1 MPEKNIIDMELYVS
15 IGKQIKEGRIK
26 KGISLDTLSDLIDG
40 IKTKS
45 TLKRYED
52 GNSRIEMDILKLI
65 CDQIGLDYLEVISKA
80 RESLNNDKSETLTEI
95 NIKYDDY
102 FPLHYCSNLSAG
114 SPAELLETEPDA
126 VVYVPIKF
134 QSRKKR
140 LHAFKING
148 TSMNNVIQD
157 GSIVVAEEVPDTVLK
172 EGTIVVAWISGEAT
186 VKRIYPGKHQVT
198 LMPDSSDKGHHPI
211 IINTDEEQICILG
224 RVIWH
229 MNADNISEYY

>member
-15 IGKQIKEGRIK
+15 IGKQIKEGRTR
-26 KGISLDTLSDLIDG
+26 KGISLDTLSDLIGG

-52 GNSRIEMDILKLI
+52 GNSRIEMDVLKMI
-65 CDQIGLDYLEVISKA
+65 CDQIGLDYLDVISKA
-80 RESLNNDKSETLTEI
+80 RESLNKDQVETLSKV
-95 NIKYDDY
+95 NIIFDDY
-102 FPLHYCSNLSAG
+102 FPLHYCTNLSAG
-114 SPAELLETEPDA
+114 SPTELLEAEPDA

-134 QSRKKR
+134 QNRKKR
-140 LHAFKING
+140 LHAFQVNG

-157 GSIVVAEEVPDTVLK
+157 GSIVVAWLD
-172 EGTIVVAWISGEAT
+172 GEAT
-186 VKRIYPGKHQVT
+186 VKRLYPGDSQVM

-211 IINTDEEQICILG
+211 TVNLEDDQLYIIG

-229 MNADNISEYY
+229 MNPDDIAEYY